1 FINTVNY
8 IGDYQDFGGGVNE
21 SQAILNEFGQSP
33 DPANLRFTRNRDVR
47 EYVTWDTQVSYTY
60 HAPKAPPAS
69 GSAKDS
75 TANTSLGYQPHWWQ
89 QCLDNMTIR
98 IGMNNVFD
106 TPPPFNAGASNDNY
120 DTSLYSLRGRY
131 YYIGLNKKF

>member
-1 FINTVNY
+1 
-8 IGDYQDFGGGVNE
+8 
-21 SQAILNEFGQSP
+21 
-33 DPANLRFTRNRDVR
+33 
-47 EYVTWDTQVSYTY
+47 TWDTQVSYTY

-75 TANTSLGYQPHWWQ
+75 TANTSLGYQPHRWQ

-98 IGMNNVFD
+98 LGMNNVFD
-106 TPPPFNAGASNDNY
+106 SPPPFNAGAFNDNY